1 MTDDRRLI
9 EDYLPIEAISVEA
22 RKVSGTN
29 GTRKSISRWGGESGH
44 H

>member
-1 MTDDRRLI
+1 MTDDRRLF

-22 RKVSGTN
+22 SEREK
-29 GTRKSISRWGGESGH
+29 GH